1 MRIKYRLLLLLVM
14 LTCGITAAWAQQH
27 VTVSPTTGGTVT
39 VGTETPAAGST
50 VTITVTPEA
59 GYQIA
64 KSDIEVVA
72 TIDPGNAQAPIIN
85 ATGPNVG
92 YKIELQGDDPANLK
106 ETRTYTFTMP
116 EAPLCVLITA
126 HFMGV
131 LEYNISISPDIVNG
145 TVTSDKDK
153 ASYQETVILTVAP
166 AAGYELETLNVTW
179 IEGGTQNA
187 IPATFAGNGMYTFKM
202 PAHDVTIMATFTKKP
217 YNITVDDGIE
227 HGSVTVPAT
236 AYFGDQVTVTATPN
250 VGYEVASLKATW
262 YEYGTSETSVDL
274 IPAGNG
280 SYTFEMPAY
289 NVTIEATFT
298 KKPYNI
304 TVAEGIEHGS
314 VEVPATATACMG
326 DQVTLTVAPAAGYE
340 VATLQA
346 TWIVGGTQNAIT
358 PTPIGGGLYTFEMPA
373 HDVTIEATFTK
384 KLYNITVVEGLDHG
398 SISAPPTAY
407 FGDEINVTVNPEK
420 GYELDKITYRYLY
433 SDGSTSDA
441 FFTADGQT
449 FIMPAS
455 DIVLT
460 ATFKLKKYNVEVE
473 EAIDGDHGFVQA
485 VPSTCSMGETV
496 TLITSADT
504 GYAITTLQATYEEGT
519 TEVNIPLTPAEN
531 DSYTFVMPAA
541 DVHVHWIVSK
551 AQYTITVNPSEHG
564 TVTAPPTAEYGQEVT
579 LTVTPDAHYMLESLS
594 VAYTNGNP
602 VTVTDNKFTMPA
614 ANVVVN
620 ATFKPVTY
628 NITVAPTEHGT
639 VTAPESAAYG
649 SEVTVSVAP
658 EEAYEL
664 ETLTYTVEGG
674 QSVPIENGKFTMPG
688 GNVTITATFKPAT
701 YTITVAPTEHGTVT
715 APESAAYGTE
725 VNVTVAPDP
734 GYEIDE
740 LYYTYDA
747 GGSVP
752 DPIFRIENGK
762 FVMPGTNVT
771 IVATFKAQVFNIATS
786 VYPGDEAGTITV
798 ASSAAF
804 GSEVEV
810 TATPAAGYTLK
821 QLYYTYD
828 VGGSVPDPI
837 FEIENGKFTMPGTDI
852 TVVAKF
858 EQVTKYNITVLESEN
873 GSVAAD
879 KTAAAE
885 GEKVT
890 LTITPAEGYELESLT
905 VMNGE
910 TAVEVAADNT
920 FTMPAGNVVVSAT
933 FRKIPV
939 TTYTITVNPSDNG
952 TVTPSK
958 TEAAEGD
965 VITLTVTPAE
975 GYELET
981 LTVMM
986 GETPVTVT
994 ADNTFTMPAGDV
1006 VVSATFKEIVHTY
1019 NVVGEPAELFGT
1031 GEAWDPVSSDANMTL
1046 GADGNYTWTSQ
1057 PTYLNGETVQFKVVQ
1072 DRSWDSGCYPEGD
1085 NVKIE
1090 GLKPGTYT
1098 VTVTFNPETG
1108 EVTYTVDG
1116 QADVY
1121 VWGIFDGTV
1130 AANEGVKMTSED
1142 GKIYTASITVSDFNA
1157 GYSFFAMSHTL
1168 GTNANDWT
1176 TLNAHRFMAESEGD
1190 FLVSGPMMN
1199 KELGLVYKNDASMKI
1214 PAGEYTLT
1222 LDLEN
1227 MKLTITGG
1235 TQLSYILESGVEG
1248 VDYTV
1253 INDLVVVEK
1262 HDGTAQ
1268 FFTSDGNNNWITLKG
1283 GDFYADAAL
1292 IEAMK
1297 GGHVSGVFSDKNLN
1311 PYLTLTVAPEE
1322 AEDAT
1327 AIEPEVYSLADAFSP
1342 KVDEVITVSK
1352 AYYKASENTLR
1363 AYAPGPT
1370 QGQSLTVDTSLFDY
1384 NFKDGRQYTVLGV
1397 INIKEPWNA
1406 KVDGIAPQD
1415 YNYPFQ
1421 NYKLLVLDV
1430 TEHPASTAIDDI
1442 LAEQGVKSVRYFN
1455 AAGLESNVPFP
1466 GVNIIVK
1473 EMNDGS
1479 KVTTKAI
1486 VK

>member
-1 MRIKYRLLLLLVM
+1 MRIKNRLLLLLAM
-14 LTCGITAAWAQQH
+14 LLCGVATTWAAQKVVVA
-27 VTVSPTTGGTVT
+27 PTTNGTVAVDNAAPTAGATVT
-39 VGTETPAAGST
+39 V
-50 VTITVTPEA
+50 TVTPA
-59 GYQIA
+59 DRYQIA

-72 TIDPGNAQAPIIN
+72 TIDPGNAQAP
-85 ATGPNVG
+85 ALMEAGPGVG
-92 YKIELQGDDPANLK
+92 MKIDLVGDDPANLNDA
-106 ETRTYTFTMP
+106 RTYTFTMP
-116 EAPLCVLITA
+116 AEPYNVLITA
-126 HFMGV
+126 KF
-131 LEYNISISPDIVNG
+131 
-145 TVTSDKDK
+145 T
-153 ASYQETVILTVAP
+153 
-166 AAGYELETLNVTW
+166 
-179 IEGGTQNA
+179 
-187 IPATFAGNGMYTFKM
+187 GMTEF
-202 PAHDVTIMATFTKKP
+202 
-217 YNITVDDGIE
+217 NITVDDAIE
-227 HGSVTVPAT
+227 NGNVTVDKTT
-236 AYFGDQVTVTATPN
+236 AVEGETVTITATPAQ
-250 VGYEVASLKATW
+250 GYEVDTYYYKA
-262 YEYGTSETSVDL
+262 G
-274 IPAGNG
+274 GN
-280 SYTFEMPAY
+280 T
-289 NVTIEATFT
+289 
-298 KKPYNI
+298 
-304 TVAEGIEHGS
+304 
-314 VEVPATATACMG
+314 
-326 DQVTLTVAPAAGYE
+326 VTLTGNTFDMPGSDV
-340 VATLQA
+340 V
-346 TWIVGGTQNAIT
+346 VG
-358 PTPIGGGLYTFEMPA
+358 
-373 HDVTIEATFTK
+373 
-384 KLYNITVVEGLDHG
+384 
-398 SISAPPTAY
+398 
-407 FGDEINVTVNPEK
+407 
-420 GYELDKITYRYLY
+420 
-433 SDGSTSDA
+433 
-441 FFTADGQT
+441 
-449 FIMPAS
+449 
-455 DIVLT
+455 
-460 ATFKLKKYNVEVE
+460 ATFKLKSYTVTAGACDNGSVTTDKQT
-473 EAIDGDHGFVQA
+473 A
-485 VPSTCSMGETV
+485 TMGETV
-496 TLITSADT
+496 TI
-504 GYAITTLQATYEEGT
+504 
-519 TEVNIPLTPAEN
+519 
-531 DSYTFVMPAA
+531 
-541 DVHVHWIVSK
+541 
-551 AQYTITVNPSEHG
+551 
-564 TVTAPPTAEYGQEVT
+564 
-579 LTVTPDAHYMLESLS
+579 
-594 VAYTNGNP
+594 
-602 VTVTDNKFTMPA
+602 
-614 ANVVVN
+614 
-620 ATFKPVTY
+620 
-628 NITVAPTEHGT
+628 
-639 VTAPESAAYG
+639 
-649 SEVTVSVAP
+649 
-658 EEAYEL
+658 
-664 ETLTYTVEGG
+664 
-674 QSVPIENGKFTMPG
+674 
-688 GNVTITATFKPAT
+688 
-701 YTITVAPTEHGTVT
+701 
-715 APESAAYGTE
+715 
-725 VNVTVAPDP
+725 
-734 GYEIDE
+734 
-740 LYYTYDA
+740 
-747 GGSVP
+747 
-752 DPIFRIENGK
+752 
-762 FVMPGTNVT
+762 
-771 IVATFKAQVFNIATS
+771 
-786 VYPGDEAGTITV
+786 
-798 ASSAAF
+798 
-804 GSEVEV
+804 
-810 TATPAAGYTLK
+810 TATPAAGYELDAYNVACETLN
-821 QLYYTYD
+821 LAVTVNAD
-828 VGGSVPDPI
+828 GT
-837 FEIENGKFTMPGTDI
+837 FTMPADNVTVTATFKKSTYTVTVNPVENG
-852 TVVAKF
+852 TVVANPTSGNMGD
-858 EQVTKYNITVLESEN
+858 EI
-873 GSVAAD
+873 
-879 KTAAAE
+879 
-885 GEKVT
+885 T
-890 LTITPAEGYELESLT
+890 LTITPAEGYELESVT
-905 VMNGE
+905 VTGVN
-910 TAVEVAADNT
+910 TNVAVTVTDGK
-920 FTMPAGNVVVSAT
+920 FTMPADDVVVIAT
-933 FRKIPV
+933 FREIPV

-994 ADNTFTMPAGDV
+994 ADNTFTMPAGNV

-1098 VTVTFNPETG
+1098 ITVTFNPETG

-1121 VWGIFDGTV
+1121 VWGIFDGTI

>member
-1 MRIKYRLLLLLVM
+1 MRIKNRLLLLLAM
-14 LTCGITAAWAQQH
+14 LLCGVATTWAAQKVVVA
-27 VTVSPTTGGTVT
+27 PTTNGTVAVDNAAPTAGATVT
-39 VGTETPAAGST
+39 V
-50 VTITVTPEA
+50 TVTPA
-59 GYQIA
+59 DRYQIA

-72 TIDPGNAQAPIIN
+72 TIDPGNAQAP
-85 ATGPNVG
+85 ALMEAGPGVG
-92 YKIELQGDDPANLK
+92 MKIDLVGDDPANLNDA
-106 ETRTYTFTMP
+106 RTYTFTMP
-116 EAPLCVLITA
+116 AEPYNVLITA
-126 HFMGV
+126 KF
-131 LEYNISISPDIVNG
+131 
-145 TVTSDKDK
+145 T
-153 ASYQETVILTVAP
+153 
-166 AAGYELETLNVTW
+166 
-179 IEGGTQNA
+179 
-187 IPATFAGNGMYTFKM
+187 GMTEF
-202 PAHDVTIMATFTKKP
+202 
-217 YNITVDDGIE
+217 NITVDDAIE
-227 HGSVTVPAT
+227 NGNVTVDKTT
-236 AYFGDQVTVTATPN
+236 AVEGETVTITATPAQ
-250 VGYEVASLKATW
+250 GYEVDTYYYKA
-262 YEYGTSETSVDL
+262 G
-274 IPAGNG
+274 GN
-280 SYTFEMPAY
+280 T
-289 NVTIEATFT
+289 
-298 KKPYNI
+298 
-304 TVAEGIEHGS
+304 
-314 VEVPATATACMG
+314 
-326 DQVTLTVAPAAGYE
+326 VTLTGNTFDMPGSDV
-340 VATLQA
+340 V
-346 TWIVGGTQNAIT
+346 VG
-358 PTPIGGGLYTFEMPA
+358 
-373 HDVTIEATFTK
+373 
-384 KLYNITVVEGLDHG
+384 
-398 SISAPPTAY
+398 
-407 FGDEINVTVNPEK
+407 
-420 GYELDKITYRYLY
+420 
-433 SDGSTSDA
+433 
-441 FFTADGQT
+441 
-449 FIMPAS
+449 
-455 DIVLT
+455 
-460 ATFKLKKYNVEVE
+460 ATFKLKSYTVTAGACDNGSVTTDKQT
-473 EAIDGDHGFVQA
+473 A
-485 VPSTCSMGETV
+485 TMGETV
-496 TLITSADT
+496 TI
-504 GYAITTLQATYEEGT
+504 
-519 TEVNIPLTPAEN
+519 
-531 DSYTFVMPAA
+531 
-541 DVHVHWIVSK
+541 
-551 AQYTITVNPSEHG
+551 
-564 TVTAPPTAEYGQEVT
+564 
-579 LTVTPDAHYMLESLS
+579 
-594 VAYTNGNP
+594 
-602 VTVTDNKFTMPA
+602 
-614 ANVVVN
+614 
-620 ATFKPVTY
+620 
-628 NITVAPTEHGT
+628 
-639 VTAPESAAYG
+639 
-649 SEVTVSVAP
+649 
-658 EEAYEL
+658 
-664 ETLTYTVEGG
+664 
-674 QSVPIENGKFTMPG
+674 
-688 GNVTITATFKPAT
+688 
-701 YTITVAPTEHGTVT
+701 
-715 APESAAYGTE
+715 
-725 VNVTVAPDP
+725 
-734 GYEIDE
+734 
-740 LYYTYDA
+740 
-747 GGSVP
+747 
-752 DPIFRIENGK
+752 
-762 FVMPGTNVT
+762 
-771 IVATFKAQVFNIATS
+771 
-786 VYPGDEAGTITV
+786 
-798 ASSAAF
+798 
-804 GSEVEV
+804 
-810 TATPAAGYTLK
+810 TATPAAGYELDAYNVACETLNLAVTVNADGTFTMPADNVTVTATFK
-821 QLYYTYD
+821 KSTYTVTVNPSENGAVIANPTSGNMGD
-828 VGGSVPDPI
+828 
-837 FEIENGKFTMPGTDI
+837 EITLVTVTGVNTNVAVTVTDGKFTMPADDV
-852 TVVAKF
+852 TVSATFKKSTYT
-858 EQVTKYNITVLESEN
+858 VTVNPSEN
-873 GSVAAD
+873 GAVVANPTSGNMGD
-879 KTAAAE
+879 E
-885 GEKVT
+885 IT
-890 LTITPAEGYELESLT
+890 LTITPAEGYELESVT
-905 VMNGE
+905 VTGVN
-910 TAVEVAADNT
+910 TNVAVTVTDGK
-920 FTMPAGNVVVSAT
+920 FTMPADDVVVIAT
-933 FRKIPV
+933 FREIPV

-994 ADNTFTMPAGDV
+994 ADNTFTMPAGNV
-1006 VVSATFKEIVHTY
+1006 VVSATFKKIEHIYSVT
-1019 NVVGEPAELFGT
+1019 GEPAGLFGS
-1031 GEAWDPVSSDANMTL
+1031 ESSWDPNNTNGDMTL
-1046 GADGNYTWTSQ
+1046 GANGNYTWTSE
-1057 PTYLNGETVQFKVVQ
+1057 PTYLTGEEVIEFKVVT
-1072 DRSWDSGCYPEGD
+1072 DHSWSNPSYPSGP
-1085 NVKIE
+1085 NMSIE

>member
-1 MRIKYRLLLLLVM
+1 MLL
-14 LTCGITAAWAQQH
+14 CGVATTWAAQKVVVA
-27 VTVSPTTGGTVT
+27 PTTNGTVAVDNAAPTAGATVT
-39 VGTETPAAGST
+39 V
-50 VTITVTPEA
+50 TVTPA
-59 GYQIA
+59 DRYQIA

-72 TIDPGNAQAPIIN
+72 TIDPGNAQAP
-85 ATGPNVG
+85 ALMEAGPGVG
-92 YKIELQGDDPANLK
+92 MKIDLVGNDPENLND
-106 ETRTYTFTMP
+106 ERTYTFTMP
-116 EAPLCVLITA
+116 AEPYNVLITA
-126 HFMGV
+126 KF
-131 LEYNISISPDIVNG
+131 
-145 TVTSDKDK
+145 T
-153 ASYQETVILTVAP
+153 
-166 AAGYELETLNVTW
+166 
-179 IEGGTQNA
+179 
-187 IPATFAGNGMYTFKM
+187 GMTEF
-202 PAHDVTIMATFTKKP
+202 
-217 YNITVDDGIE
+217 NITVDDAIE
-227 HGSVTVPAT
+227 NGNVTVDKTTAVEGETVTITATPAQGYEVDTYYYKAGGNTVTLTGNAFDMPGSDVVVGATFKLKSYTVTAGACDNGSVTTDKQTATMGETVTITATPAQGYELD
-236 AYFGDQVTVTATPN
+236 AYNVACETLNLAVTVNADGTFTMPADNVTVTATFKK
-250 VGYEVASLKATW
+250 ST
-262 YEYGTSETSVDL
+262 
-274 IPAGNG
+274 
-280 SYTFEMPAY
+280 YT
-289 NVTIEATFT
+289 
-298 KKPYNI
+298 
-304 TVAEGIEHGS
+304 
-314 VEVPATATACMG
+314 
-326 DQVTLTVAPAAGYE
+326 
-340 VATLQA
+340 
-346 TWIVGGTQNAIT
+346 
-358 PTPIGGGLYTFEMPA
+358 
-373 HDVTIEATFTK
+373 
-384 KLYNITVVEGLDHG
+384 
-398 SISAPPTAY
+398 
-407 FGDEINVTVNPEK
+407 VTVNP
-420 GYELDKITYRYLY
+420 
-433 SDGSTSDA
+433 
-441 FFTADGQT
+441 
-449 FIMPAS
+449 
-455 DIVLT
+455 V
-460 ATFKLKKYNVEVE
+460 
-473 EAIDGDHGFVQA
+473 
-485 VPSTCSMGETV
+485 
-496 TLITSADT
+496 
-504 GYAITTLQATYEEGT
+504 
-519 TEVNIPLTPAEN
+519 
-531 DSYTFVMPAA
+531 
-541 DVHVHWIVSK
+541 
-551 AQYTITVNPSEHG
+551 
-564 TVTAPPTAEYGQEVT
+564 
-579 LTVTPDAHYMLESLS
+579 
-594 VAYTNGNP
+594 
-602 VTVTDNKFTMPA
+602 
-614 ANVVVN
+614 
-620 ATFKPVTY
+620 
-628 NITVAPTEHGT
+628 
-639 VTAPESAAYG
+639 
-649 SEVTVSVAP
+649 
-658 EEAYEL
+658 
-664 ETLTYTVEGG
+664 
-674 QSVPIENGKFTMPG
+674 ENG
-688 GNVTITATFKPAT
+688 
-701 YTITVAPTEHGTVT
+701 
-715 APESAAYGTE
+715 
-725 VNVTVAPDP
+725 
-734 GYEIDE
+734 
-740 LYYTYDA
+740 
-747 GGSVP
+747 
-752 DPIFRIENGK
+752 
-762 FVMPGTNVT
+762 
-771 IVATFKAQVFNIATS
+771 
-786 VYPGDEAGTITV
+786 
-798 ASSAAF
+798 
-804 GSEVEV
+804 
-810 TATPAAGYTLK
+810 
-821 QLYYTYD
+821 
-828 VGGSVPDPI
+828 
-837 FEIENGKFTMPGTDI
+837 
-852 TVVAKF
+852 TVVANPTSGNMGD
-858 EQVTKYNITVLESEN
+858 EI
-873 GSVAAD
+873 
-879 KTAAAE
+879 
-885 GEKVT
+885 T
-890 LTITPAEGYELESLT
+890 LTITPAEGYELESVTVTGVNTNVAVTVTDGKFTMPADDVTVSATFKKSTYTVTVNPVENGTVVANPTSGNMGDEITLTITPAEGYELETLT
-905 VMNGE
+905 VMMGE
-910 TAVEVAADNT
+910 TPVTVAADNT

-933 FRKIPV
+933 FREIPV

-986 GETPVTVT
+986 GETPVTVA
-994 ADNTFTMPAGDV
+994 ADNTFTMPAGNV

-1157 GYSFFAMSHTL
+1157 GYGFFAMSHML
-1168 GTNANDWT
+1168 GANANDWT

>member
-1 MRIKYRLLLLLVM
+1 MLL
-14 LTCGITAAWAQQH
+14 CGVATTWAAQKVVVA
-27 VTVSPTTGGTVT
+27 PTTNGTVAVDNAAPTAGATVT
-39 VGTETPAAGST
+39 V
-50 VTITVTPEA
+50 TVTPA
-59 GYQIA
+59 DRYQIA

-72 TIDPGNAQAPIIN
+72 TIDPGNAQAP
-85 ATGPNVG
+85 ALMEAGPGVG
-92 YKIELQGDDPANLK
+92 MKIDLVGDDPANLND
-106 ETRTYTFTMP
+106 ERTYTFTMP
-116 EAPLCVLITA
+116 AEPYNVLITA
-126 HFMGV
+126 KF
-131 LEYNISISPDIVNG
+131 
-145 TVTSDKDK
+145 T
-153 ASYQETVILTVAP
+153 
-166 AAGYELETLNVTW
+166 
-179 IEGGTQNA
+179 
-187 IPATFAGNGMYTFKM
+187 GMTEF
-202 PAHDVTIMATFTKKP
+202 
-217 YNITVDDGIE
+217 NITVDDAIE
-227 HGSVTVPAT
+227 NGNVTVDKTT
-236 AYFGDQVTVTATPN
+236 AVEGETVTITATPAQ
-250 VGYEVASLKATW
+250 GYEVDTYYYKA
-262 YEYGTSETSVDL
+262 G
-274 IPAGNG
+274 GN
-280 SYTFEMPAY
+280 T
-289 NVTIEATFT
+289 
-298 KKPYNI
+298 
-304 TVAEGIEHGS
+304 
-314 VEVPATATACMG
+314 
-326 DQVTLTVAPAAGYE
+326 VTLTGNTFDMPGSDV
-340 VATLQA
+340 V
-346 TWIVGGTQNAIT
+346 VG
-358 PTPIGGGLYTFEMPA
+358 
-373 HDVTIEATFTK
+373 
-384 KLYNITVVEGLDHG
+384 
-398 SISAPPTAY
+398 
-407 FGDEINVTVNPEK
+407 
-420 GYELDKITYRYLY
+420 
-433 SDGSTSDA
+433 
-441 FFTADGQT
+441 
-449 FIMPAS
+449 
-455 DIVLT
+455 
-460 ATFKLKKYNVEVE
+460 ATFKLKSYTVTAGACDNGSVTTDK
-473 EAIDGDHGFVQA
+473 QA
-485 VPSTCSMGETV
+485 ATMGETV
-496 TLITSADT
+496 TI
-504 GYAITTLQATYEEGT
+504 
-519 TEVNIPLTPAEN
+519 
-531 DSYTFVMPAA
+531 
-541 DVHVHWIVSK
+541 
-551 AQYTITVNPSEHG
+551 
-564 TVTAPPTAEYGQEVT
+564 
-579 LTVTPDAHYMLESLS
+579 
-594 VAYTNGNP
+594 
-602 VTVTDNKFTMPA
+602 
-614 ANVVVN
+614 
-620 ATFKPVTY
+620 
-628 NITVAPTEHGT
+628 
-639 VTAPESAAYG
+639 
-649 SEVTVSVAP
+649 
-658 EEAYEL
+658 
-664 ETLTYTVEGG
+664 
-674 QSVPIENGKFTMPG
+674 
-688 GNVTITATFKPAT
+688 
-701 YTITVAPTEHGTVT
+701 
-715 APESAAYGTE
+715 
-725 VNVTVAPDP
+725 
-734 GYEIDE
+734 
-740 LYYTYDA
+740 
-747 GGSVP
+747 
-752 DPIFRIENGK
+752 
-762 FVMPGTNVT
+762 
-771 IVATFKAQVFNIATS
+771 
-786 VYPGDEAGTITV
+786 
-798 ASSAAF
+798 
-804 GSEVEV
+804 
-810 TATPAAGYTLK
+810 TATPAAGYELDAYNVACETLN
-821 QLYYTYD
+821 LAVTVNAD
-828 VGGSVPDPI
+828 CT
-837 FEIENGKFTMPGTDI
+837 FTMPADNVTVTATFKKSTYTVTVNPVENG
-852 TVVAKF
+852 TVVANPTSGNMGD
-858 EQVTKYNITVLESEN
+858 EI
-873 GSVAAD
+873 
-879 KTAAAE
+879 
-885 GEKVT
+885 T
-890 LTITPAEGYELESLT
+890 LTITPAEGYELESVT
-905 VMNGE
+905 VTGVN
-910 TAVEVAADNT
+910 TNVAVTVTDGK
-920 FTMPAGNVVVSAT
+920 FTMPADDVVVVAT
-933 FRKIPV
+933 FREIPV

-994 ADNTFTMPAGDV
+994 ADNTFTMPAGNV
-1006 VVSATFKEIVHTY
+1006 VVSATFKKIEHIYSVT
-1019 NVVGEPAELFGT
+1019 GEPAGLFGS
-1031 GEAWDPVSSDANMTL
+1031 ESAWDPNNTNGDMTL
-1046 GADGNYTWTSQ
+1046 GANGNYTWTSE
-1057 PTYLNGETVQFKVVQ
+1057 PTYLTGEEVIEFKVVT
-1072 DRSWDSGCYPEGD
+1072 DHSWSNPSYPSGP
-1085 NVKIE
+1085 NMSIE

-1121 VWGIFDGTV
+1121 VWGIFDGTI

-1157 GYSFFAMSHTL
+1157 GYSFFAMSHML

-1363 AYAPGPT
+1363 AYSPGPT

>member
-1 MRIKYRLLLLLVM
+1 MRIKYRLLLLLAM
-14 LTCGITAAWAQQH
+14 LLCGVATTWAAQKVVVA
-27 VTVSPTTGGTVT
+27 PTTNGTVAVDNAAPTAGATVT
-39 VGTETPAAGST
+39 V
-50 VTITVTPEA
+50 TVTPA
-59 GYQIA
+59 DRYQIA

-72 TIDPGNAQAPIIN
+72 TIDPGNAQAP
-85 ATGPNVG
+85 ALMEAGPGVG
-92 YKIELQGDDPANLK
+92 MKIDLVGDDPANLNDA
-106 ETRTYTFTMP
+106 RTYTFTMP
-116 EAPLCVLITA
+116 AEPYNVLITA
-126 HFMGV
+126 KF
-131 LEYNISISPDIVNG
+131 
-145 TVTSDKDK
+145 T
-153 ASYQETVILTVAP
+153 
-166 AAGYELETLNVTW
+166 
-179 IEGGTQNA
+179 
-187 IPATFAGNGMYTFKM
+187 GMTEF
-202 PAHDVTIMATFTKKP
+202 
-217 YNITVDDGIE
+217 NITVDDAIE
-227 HGSVTVPAT
+227 NGNVTVDKTT
-236 AYFGDQVTVTATPN
+236 AVEGETVTITAIPAQ
-250 VGYEVASLKATW
+250 GYEVDTYYYKA
-262 YEYGTSETSVDL
+262 G
-274 IPAGNG
+274 GN
-280 SYTFEMPAY
+280 T
-289 NVTIEATFT
+289 
-298 KKPYNI
+298 
-304 TVAEGIEHGS
+304 
-314 VEVPATATACMG
+314 
-326 DQVTLTVAPAAGYE
+326 VTLTGNTFDMPGSDV
-340 VATLQA
+340 V
-346 TWIVGGTQNAIT
+346 VG
-358 PTPIGGGLYTFEMPA
+358 
-373 HDVTIEATFTK
+373 
-384 KLYNITVVEGLDHG
+384 
-398 SISAPPTAY
+398 
-407 FGDEINVTVNPEK
+407 
-420 GYELDKITYRYLY
+420 
-433 SDGSTSDA
+433 
-441 FFTADGQT
+441 
-449 FIMPAS
+449 
-455 DIVLT
+455 
-460 ATFKLKKYNVEVE
+460 ATFKLKSYTVTAGACDNGSVTTDKQT
-473 EAIDGDHGFVQA
+473 A
-485 VPSTCSMGETV
+485 TMGETV
-496 TLITSADT
+496 TI
-504 GYAITTLQATYEEGT
+504 
-519 TEVNIPLTPAEN
+519 
-531 DSYTFVMPAA
+531 
-541 DVHVHWIVSK
+541 
-551 AQYTITVNPSEHG
+551 
-564 TVTAPPTAEYGQEVT
+564 
-579 LTVTPDAHYMLESLS
+579 
-594 VAYTNGNP
+594 
-602 VTVTDNKFTMPA
+602 
-614 ANVVVN
+614 
-620 ATFKPVTY
+620 
-628 NITVAPTEHGT
+628 
-639 VTAPESAAYG
+639 
-649 SEVTVSVAP
+649 
-658 EEAYEL
+658 
-664 ETLTYTVEGG
+664 
-674 QSVPIENGKFTMPG
+674 
-688 GNVTITATFKPAT
+688 
-701 YTITVAPTEHGTVT
+701 
-715 APESAAYGTE
+715 
-725 VNVTVAPDP
+725 
-734 GYEIDE
+734 
-740 LYYTYDA
+740 
-747 GGSVP
+747 
-752 DPIFRIENGK
+752 
-762 FVMPGTNVT
+762 
-771 IVATFKAQVFNIATS
+771 
-786 VYPGDEAGTITV
+786 
-798 ASSAAF
+798 
-804 GSEVEV
+804 
-810 TATPAAGYTLK
+810 TATPAAGYELDAYNVACETLN
-821 QLYYTYD
+821 LAVTVNAD
-828 VGGSVPDPI
+828 GT
-837 FEIENGKFTMPGTDI
+837 FTMPADNVTVTATFKKSTYTVTVNPSENG
-852 TVVAKF
+852 TVVANPTSGNMGD
-858 EQVTKYNITVLESEN
+858 EI
-873 GSVAAD
+873 
-879 KTAAAE
+879 
-885 GEKVT
+885 T
-890 LTITPAEGYELESLT
+890 LTITPAEGYELESVT
-905 VMNGE
+905 VTGIN
-910 TAVEVAADNT
+910 TNVAVTVNADGT
-920 FTMPAGNVVVSAT
+920 FTMPADDVTVSAT
-933 FRKIPV
+933 FKKSTYTVTVNPVENGTVVANPTSGNMGDEITLTITPAEGYELESVTVTGVNTNVAVTVTDGKFTMPADDVTVSATFKKSTYTVTVNPVENGTVVANPTSGNMGDEITLTITPAEGYELESVTVTGVNTNVAVTVTDGKFTMPADNVTVTATFKKSTYTVTVNPVENGTVVANPTSGNMGDEITLTITPAEGYELESVTVTGVNTNVAVTVTGGKFTMPADDVVVIATFREIPV

-994 ADNTFTMPAGDV
+994 ADNTFTMPAGNV

-1121 VWGIFDGTV
+1121 VWGIFDGTI

-1168 GTNANDWT
+1168 GANANDWT

-1327 AIEPEVYSLADAFSP
+1327 TIEPEVYSLADAFSP

>member
-1 MRIKYRLLLLLVM
+1 MRIKYRLLLLLAM
-14 LTCGITAAWAQQH
+14 LLCGVATTWAAQKVVVA
-27 VTVSPTTGGTVT
+27 PTTNGTVAVDNAAPTAGATVT
-39 VGTETPAAGST
+39 V
-50 VTITVTPEA
+50 TVTPA
-59 GYQIA
+59 DRYQIA

-72 TIDPGNAQAPIIN
+72 TIDPGNAQAP
-85 ATGPNVG
+85 ALMEAGPGVG
-92 YKIELQGDDPANLK
+92 MKIDLVGDDPANLNDA
-106 ETRTYTFTMP
+106 RTYTFTMP
-116 EAPLCVLITA
+116 AEPYNVLITA
-126 HFMGV
+126 KF
-131 LEYNISISPDIVNG
+131 
-145 TVTSDKDK
+145 T
-153 ASYQETVILTVAP
+153 
-166 AAGYELETLNVTW
+166 
-179 IEGGTQNA
+179 
-187 IPATFAGNGMYTFKM
+187 GMTEF
-202 PAHDVTIMATFTKKP
+202 
-217 YNITVDDGIE
+217 NITVDDAIE
-227 HGSVTVPAT
+227 NGNVTVDKTT
-236 AYFGDQVTVTATPN
+236 AVEGETVTITAIPAQ
-250 VGYEVASLKATW
+250 GYEVDTYYYKA
-262 YEYGTSETSVDL
+262 G
-274 IPAGNG
+274 GN
-280 SYTFEMPAY
+280 T
-289 NVTIEATFT
+289 
-298 KKPYNI
+298 
-304 TVAEGIEHGS
+304 
-314 VEVPATATACMG
+314 
-326 DQVTLTVAPAAGYE
+326 VTLTGNTFDMPGSDV
-340 VATLQA
+340 V
-346 TWIVGGTQNAIT
+346 VG
-358 PTPIGGGLYTFEMPA
+358 
-373 HDVTIEATFTK
+373 
-384 KLYNITVVEGLDHG
+384 
-398 SISAPPTAY
+398 
-407 FGDEINVTVNPEK
+407 
-420 GYELDKITYRYLY
+420 
-433 SDGSTSDA
+433 
-441 FFTADGQT
+441 
-449 FIMPAS
+449 
-455 DIVLT
+455 
-460 ATFKLKKYNVEVE
+460 ATFKLKSYTVTAGACDNGSVTTDKQT
-473 EAIDGDHGFVQA
+473 A
-485 VPSTCSMGETV
+485 TMGETV
-496 TLITSADT
+496 TI
-504 GYAITTLQATYEEGT
+504 
-519 TEVNIPLTPAEN
+519 
-531 DSYTFVMPAA
+531 
-541 DVHVHWIVSK
+541 
-551 AQYTITVNPSEHG
+551 
-564 TVTAPPTAEYGQEVT
+564 
-579 LTVTPDAHYMLESLS
+579 
-594 VAYTNGNP
+594 
-602 VTVTDNKFTMPA
+602 
-614 ANVVVN
+614 
-620 ATFKPVTY
+620 
-628 NITVAPTEHGT
+628 
-639 VTAPESAAYG
+639 
-649 SEVTVSVAP
+649 
-658 EEAYEL
+658 
-664 ETLTYTVEGG
+664 
-674 QSVPIENGKFTMPG
+674 
-688 GNVTITATFKPAT
+688 
-701 YTITVAPTEHGTVT
+701 
-715 APESAAYGTE
+715 
-725 VNVTVAPDP
+725 
-734 GYEIDE
+734 
-740 LYYTYDA
+740 
-747 GGSVP
+747 
-752 DPIFRIENGK
+752 
-762 FVMPGTNVT
+762 
-771 IVATFKAQVFNIATS
+771 
-786 VYPGDEAGTITV
+786 
-798 ASSAAF
+798 
-804 GSEVEV
+804 
-810 TATPAAGYTLK
+810 TATPAAGYELDAYNVACETLN
-821 QLYYTYD
+821 LAVTVNAD
-828 VGGSVPDPI
+828 GT
-837 FEIENGKFTMPGTDI
+837 FTMPADNVTVTATFKKSTYTVTVNPSENG
-852 TVVAKF
+852 TVVANPTSGNMGD
-858 EQVTKYNITVLESEN
+858 EI
-873 GSVAAD
+873 
-879 KTAAAE
+879 
-885 GEKVT
+885 T
-890 LTITPAEGYELESLT
+890 LTITPAEGYELESVT
-905 VMNGE
+905 VTGIN
-910 TAVEVAADNT
+910 TNVAVTVNADGT
-920 FTMPAGNVVVSAT
+920 FTMPADDVTVSAT
-933 FRKIPV
+933 FKKSTYTVTVNPVENGTVVANPTSGNMGDEITLTITPAEGYELESVTVTGVNTNVAVTVTDGKFTMPADNVTVTATFKKSTYTVTVNPSENGTVVANPTSGNMGDEITLTITPAEGYELESVTVTGVNTNVAVTVTGGKFTMPADDVVVIATFREIPV

-994 ADNTFTMPAGDV
+994 ADNTFTMPAGNV

-1121 VWGIFDGTV
+1121 VWGIFDGTI

-1168 GTNANDWT
+1168 GANANDWT

-1327 AIEPEVYSLADAFSP
+1327 TIEPEVYSLADAFSP

>member
-39 VGTETPAAGST
+39 VGTATPTAGST

-116 EAPLCVLITA
+116 EAPLSVLITA

-153 ASYQETVILTVAP
+153 ASYQETVILTVNP
-166 AAGYELETLNVTW
+166 DEGYELETLNVTW

-217 YNITVDDGIE
+217 YNITVDNGIE
-227 HGSVTVPAT
+227 NGSVTVPAT

-280 SYTFEMPAY
+280 SYTFKMPAY

-326 DQVTLTVAPAAGYE
+326 DQVTLTVTPAAGYE

-346 TWIVGGTQNAIT
+346 TWIVGGTQNAIN
-358 PTPIGGGLYTFEMPA
+358 PIDQGNGLYTFEMPA

-564 TVTAPPTAEYGQEVT
+564 TVTAPSTAEYGQEVT
-579 LTVTPDAHYMLESLS
+579 LTVSPDAHYMLESLS

-674 QSVPIENGKFTMPG
+674 QPVPIENGKFTMPG

-725 VNVTVAPDP
+725 VNVTVTPDQ

-933 FRKIPV
+933 F
-939 TTYTITVNPSDNG
+939 
-952 TVTPSK
+952 
-958 TEAAEGD
+958 
-965 VITLTVTPAE
+965 
-975 GYELET
+975 
-981 LTVMM
+981 
-986 GETPVTVT
+986 
-994 ADNTFTMPAGDV
+994 
-1006 VVSATFKEIVHTY
+1006 KEIEHIYSVT
-1019 NVVGEPAELFGT
+1019 GEPAGLFGS
-1031 GEAWDPVSSDANMTL
+1031 ESAWDPNNTNGDMTL
-1046 GADGNYTWTSQ
+1046 GANGNYTWTSE
-1057 PTYLNGETVQFKVVQ
+1057 PTYLTGEEVIEFKVVQ

-1157 GYSFFAMSHTL
+1157 GYGFFAMSHTL
-1168 GTNANDWT
+1168 GANANDWT

-1190 FLVSGPMMN
+1190 FLVNGPMMN
-1199 KELGLVYKNDASMKI
+1199 RELGLVYKNDASMKI

-1327 AIEPEVYSLADAFSP
+1327 AIESEVYSLADAFSP

>member
-1 MRIKYRLLLLLVM
+1 MLL
-14 LTCGITAAWAQQH
+14 CGVATTWAAQKVVVA
-27 VTVSPTTGGTVT
+27 PTTNGTVAVDNAAPTAGATVT
-39 VGTETPAAGST
+39 V
-50 VTITVTPEA
+50 TVTPA
-59 GYQIA
+59 DRYQIA

-72 TIDPGNAQAPIIN
+72 TIDPGNAQAP
-85 ATGPNVG
+85 ALMEAGPGVG
-92 YKIELQGDDPANLK
+92 MKIDLVGNDPENLND
-106 ETRTYTFTMP
+106 ERTYTFTMP
-116 EAPLCVLITA
+116 AEPYNVLITA
-126 HFMGV
+126 KF
-131 LEYNISISPDIVNG
+131 
-145 TVTSDKDK
+145 T
-153 ASYQETVILTVAP
+153 
-166 AAGYELETLNVTW
+166 
-179 IEGGTQNA
+179 
-187 IPATFAGNGMYTFKM
+187 GMTEF
-202 PAHDVTIMATFTKKP
+202 
-217 YNITVDDGIE
+217 NITVDDAIE
-227 HGSVTVPAT
+227 NGNVTVDKTT
-236 AYFGDQVTVTATPN
+236 AVEGETVTITATPAQ
-250 VGYEVASLKATW
+250 GYEVDTYYYKA
-262 YEYGTSETSVDL
+262 G
-274 IPAGNG
+274 GN
-280 SYTFEMPAY
+280 T
-289 NVTIEATFT
+289 
-298 KKPYNI
+298 
-304 TVAEGIEHGS
+304 
-314 VEVPATATACMG
+314 
-326 DQVTLTVAPAAGYE
+326 VTLTGNTFDMPGSDV
-340 VATLQA
+340 V
-346 TWIVGGTQNAIT
+346 VG
-358 PTPIGGGLYTFEMPA
+358 
-373 HDVTIEATFTK
+373 
-384 KLYNITVVEGLDHG
+384 
-398 SISAPPTAY
+398 
-407 FGDEINVTVNPEK
+407 
-420 GYELDKITYRYLY
+420 
-433 SDGSTSDA
+433 
-441 FFTADGQT
+441 
-449 FIMPAS
+449 
-455 DIVLT
+455 
-460 ATFKLKKYNVEVE
+460 ATFKLKSYTVTAGACDNGSVTTDKQT
-473 EAIDGDHGFVQA
+473 A
-485 VPSTCSMGETV
+485 TMGETV
-496 TLITSADT
+496 TI
-504 GYAITTLQATYEEGT
+504 
-519 TEVNIPLTPAEN
+519 
-531 DSYTFVMPAA
+531 
-541 DVHVHWIVSK
+541 
-551 AQYTITVNPSEHG
+551 
-564 TVTAPPTAEYGQEVT
+564 
-579 LTVTPDAHYMLESLS
+579 
-594 VAYTNGNP
+594 
-602 VTVTDNKFTMPA
+602 
-614 ANVVVN
+614 
-620 ATFKPVTY
+620 
-628 NITVAPTEHGT
+628 
-639 VTAPESAAYG
+639 
-649 SEVTVSVAP
+649 
-658 EEAYEL
+658 
-664 ETLTYTVEGG
+664 
-674 QSVPIENGKFTMPG
+674 
-688 GNVTITATFKPAT
+688 
-701 YTITVAPTEHGTVT
+701 
-715 APESAAYGTE
+715 
-725 VNVTVAPDP
+725 
-734 GYEIDE
+734 
-740 LYYTYDA
+740 
-747 GGSVP
+747 
-752 DPIFRIENGK
+752 
-762 FVMPGTNVT
+762 
-771 IVATFKAQVFNIATS
+771 
-786 VYPGDEAGTITV
+786 
-798 ASSAAF
+798 
-804 GSEVEV
+804 
-810 TATPAAGYTLK
+810 TATPAAGYELDAYNVACETLN
-821 QLYYTYD
+821 LAVTVNAD
-828 VGGSVPDPI
+828 GT
-837 FEIENGKFTMPGTDI
+837 FTMPADNVIVTATFKKSTYTVTVNPVENG
-852 TVVAKF
+852 TVVANPTSGNMGD
-858 EQVTKYNITVLESEN
+858 EI
-873 GSVAAD
+873 
-879 KTAAAE
+879 
-885 GEKVT
+885 T
-890 LTITPAEGYELESLT
+890 LTITPAEGYELESVT
-905 VMNGE
+905 VTGVN
-910 TAVEVAADNT
+910 TNVAVTVTDGK
-920 FTMPAGNVVVSAT
+920 FTMPADDVVVIAT
-933 FRKIPV
+933 FREIPV

-975 GYELET
+975 GYELES

-994 ADNTFTMPAGDV
+994 ADNTFTMPAGNV
-1006 VVSATFKEIVHTY
+1006 VVSATFKKIVHTY

-1031 GEAWDPVSSDANMTL
+1031 GEAWDPISSDANMTL

-1157 GYSFFAMSHTL
+1157 GYGFFAMSHML
-1168 GTNANDWT
+1168 GANANDWT

>member
-1 MRIKYRLLLLLVM
+1 MLL
-14 LTCGITAAWAQQH
+14 CGVATTWAAQKVVVA
-27 VTVSPTTGGTVT
+27 PTTNGTVAVDNAAPTAGATVT
-39 VGTETPAAGST
+39 V
-50 VTITVTPEA
+50 TVTPA
-59 GYQIA
+59 DRYQIA

-72 TIDPGNAQAPIIN
+72 TIDPGNAQAP
-85 ATGPNVG
+85 ALMEAGPGVG
-92 YKIELQGDDPANLK
+92 MKIDLVGDDPANLND
-106 ETRTYTFTMP
+106 ERTYTFTMP
-116 EAPLCVLITA
+116 AEPYNVLITA
-126 HFMGV
+126 KF
-131 LEYNISISPDIVNG
+131 
-145 TVTSDKDK
+145 T
-153 ASYQETVILTVAP
+153 
-166 AAGYELETLNVTW
+166 
-179 IEGGTQNA
+179 
-187 IPATFAGNGMYTFKM
+187 GMTEF
-202 PAHDVTIMATFTKKP
+202 
-217 YNITVDDGIE
+217 NITVDDAIE
-227 HGSVTVPAT
+227 NGNVTVDKTT
-236 AYFGDQVTVTATPN
+236 AVEGETVTITATPAQ
-250 VGYEVASLKATW
+250 GYEVDTYYYKA
-262 YEYGTSETSVDL
+262 G
-274 IPAGNG
+274 GN
-280 SYTFEMPAY
+280 T
-289 NVTIEATFT
+289 
-298 KKPYNI
+298 
-304 TVAEGIEHGS
+304 
-314 VEVPATATACMG
+314 
-326 DQVTLTVAPAAGYE
+326 VTLTGNTFDMPGSDV
-340 VATLQA
+340 V
-346 TWIVGGTQNAIT
+346 VG
-358 PTPIGGGLYTFEMPA
+358 
-373 HDVTIEATFTK
+373 
-384 KLYNITVVEGLDHG
+384 
-398 SISAPPTAY
+398 
-407 FGDEINVTVNPEK
+407 
-420 GYELDKITYRYLY
+420 
-433 SDGSTSDA
+433 
-441 FFTADGQT
+441 
-449 FIMPAS
+449 
-455 DIVLT
+455 
-460 ATFKLKKYNVEVE
+460 ATFKLKSYTVTAGACDNGSVTTDK
-473 EAIDGDHGFVQA
+473 QA
-485 VPSTCSMGETV
+485 ATMGETV
-496 TLITSADT
+496 TI
-504 GYAITTLQATYEEGT
+504 
-519 TEVNIPLTPAEN
+519 
-531 DSYTFVMPAA
+531 
-541 DVHVHWIVSK
+541 
-551 AQYTITVNPSEHG
+551 
-564 TVTAPPTAEYGQEVT
+564 
-579 LTVTPDAHYMLESLS
+579 
-594 VAYTNGNP
+594 
-602 VTVTDNKFTMPA
+602 
-614 ANVVVN
+614 
-620 ATFKPVTY
+620 
-628 NITVAPTEHGT
+628 
-639 VTAPESAAYG
+639 
-649 SEVTVSVAP
+649 
-658 EEAYEL
+658 
-664 ETLTYTVEGG
+664 
-674 QSVPIENGKFTMPG
+674 
-688 GNVTITATFKPAT
+688 
-701 YTITVAPTEHGTVT
+701 
-715 APESAAYGTE
+715 
-725 VNVTVAPDP
+725 
-734 GYEIDE
+734 
-740 LYYTYDA
+740 
-747 GGSVP
+747 
-752 DPIFRIENGK
+752 
-762 FVMPGTNVT
+762 
-771 IVATFKAQVFNIATS
+771 
-786 VYPGDEAGTITV
+786 
-798 ASSAAF
+798 
-804 GSEVEV
+804 
-810 TATPAAGYTLK
+810 TATPAAGYELDAYNVACETLN
-821 QLYYTYD
+821 LAVTVNAD
-828 VGGSVPDPI
+828 CT
-837 FEIENGKFTMPGTDI
+837 FTMPADNVTVTATFKKSTYTVTVNPVENG
-852 TVVAKF
+852 TVVANPTSGNMGD
-858 EQVTKYNITVLESEN
+858 EI
-873 GSVAAD
+873 
-879 KTAAAE
+879 
-885 GEKVT
+885 T
-890 LTITPAEGYELESLT
+890 LTITPAEGYELESVT
-905 VMNGE
+905 VTGVN
-910 TAVEVAADNT
+910 TNVAVTVTDGK
-920 FTMPAGNVVVSAT
+920 FTMPADDVVVIAT
-933 FRKIPV
+933 FREIPV

-975 GYELET
+975 GYELES

-994 ADNTFTMPAGDV
+994 ADNTFTMPAGNV

-1057 PTYLNGETVQFKVVQ
+1057 PTYLNSETVQFKVVQ

-1121 VWGIFDGTV
+1121 VWGIFDGTI

-1157 GYSFFAMSHTL
+1157 GYSFFAMSHML
-1168 GTNANDWT
+1168 GANANDWT

-1190 FLVSGPMMN
+1190 FLVNGPMMN

-1327 AIEPEVYSLADAFSP
+1327 TIEPEVYSLADAFNP

>member
-1 MRIKYRLLLLLVM
+1 MELIRTHLYLKLIITMRIKNRLLLLLAM
-14 LTCGITAAWAQQH
+14 LLCGVATTWAAQKVVVA
-27 VTVSPTTGGTVT
+27 PTTNGTVAVDNAAPTAGATVT
-39 VGTETPAAGST
+39 V
-50 VTITVTPEA
+50 TVTPA
-59 GYQIA
+59 DRYQIA

-72 TIDPGNAQAPIIN
+72 TIDPGNAQAP
-85 ATGPNVG
+85 ALMEAGPGVG
-92 YKIELQGDDPANLK
+92 MKIDLVGDDPANLNDA
-106 ETRTYTFTMP
+106 RTYTFTMP
-116 EAPLCVLITA
+116 AEPYNVLITA
-126 HFMGV
+126 KF
-131 LEYNISISPDIVNG
+131 
-145 TVTSDKDK
+145 T
-153 ASYQETVILTVAP
+153 
-166 AAGYELETLNVTW
+166 
-179 IEGGTQNA
+179 
-187 IPATFAGNGMYTFKM
+187 GMTEF
-202 PAHDVTIMATFTKKP
+202 
-217 YNITVDDGIE
+217 NITVDDAIE
-227 HGSVTVPAT
+227 NGNVTVDKTTAVEGETVTITATPAQGYEVDTYYYKAGGNTVTLTGNTFDMPGSDVVVGATFKLKSYTVTAGACDNGSVTTDKQTATMGETVTITATPAQGYELD
-236 AYFGDQVTVTATPN
+236 AYNVTCETLNLAVTVNADGTFTMPADNVTVTATFKK
-250 VGYEVASLKATW
+250 ST
-262 YEYGTSETSVDL
+262 
-274 IPAGNG
+274 
-280 SYTFEMPAY
+280 YT
-289 NVTIEATFT
+289 V
-298 KKPYNI
+298 
-304 TVAEGIEHGS
+304 
-314 VEVPATATACMG
+314 
-326 DQVTLTVAPAAGYE
+326 
-340 VATLQA
+340 
-346 TWIVGGTQNAIT
+346 
-358 PTPIGGGLYTFEMPA
+358 
-373 HDVTIEATFTK
+373 
-384 KLYNITVVEGLDHG
+384 
-398 SISAPPTAY
+398 
-407 FGDEINVTVNPEK
+407 
-420 GYELDKITYRYLY
+420 
-433 SDGSTSDA
+433 
-441 FFTADGQT
+441 
-449 FIMPAS
+449 
-455 DIVLT
+455 
-460 ATFKLKKYNVEVE
+460 
-473 EAIDGDHGFVQA
+473 
-485 VPSTCSMGETV
+485 
-496 TLITSADT
+496 
-504 GYAITTLQATYEEGT
+504 
-519 TEVNIPLTPAEN
+519 
-531 DSYTFVMPAA
+531 
-541 DVHVHWIVSK
+541 
-551 AQYTITVNPSEHG
+551 TVNPSE
-564 TVTAPPTAEYGQEVT
+564 
-579 LTVTPDAHYMLESLS
+579 
-594 VAYTNGNP
+594 NG
-602 VTVTDNKFTMPA
+602 
-614 ANVVVN
+614 
-620 ATFKPVTY
+620 
-628 NITVAPTEHGT
+628 
-639 VTAPESAAYG
+639 
-649 SEVTVSVAP
+649 
-658 EEAYEL
+658 
-664 ETLTYTVEGG
+664 
-674 QSVPIENGKFTMPG
+674 
-688 GNVTITATFKPAT
+688 
-701 YTITVAPTEHGTVT
+701 
-715 APESAAYGTE
+715 
-725 VNVTVAPDP
+725 
-734 GYEIDE
+734 
-740 LYYTYDA
+740 
-747 GGSVP
+747 
-752 DPIFRIENGK
+752 
-762 FVMPGTNVT
+762 
-771 IVATFKAQVFNIATS
+771 
-786 VYPGDEAGTITV
+786 
-798 ASSAAF
+798 
-804 GSEVEV
+804 
-810 TATPAAGYTLK
+810 
-821 QLYYTYD
+821 
-828 VGGSVPDPI
+828 
-837 FEIENGKFTMPGTDI
+837 
-852 TVVAKF
+852 TVVANPTSGNMGD
-858 EQVTKYNITVLESEN
+858 EI
-873 GSVAAD
+873 
-879 KTAAAE
+879 
-885 GEKVT
+885 T
-890 LTITPAEGYELESLT
+890 LTITPAEGYELESVT
-905 VMNGE
+905 VTGVN
-910 TAVEVAADNT
+910 TNVAVTVTDGK
-920 FTMPAGNVVVSAT
+920 FTMPADDVVVIAT
-933 FRKIPV
+933 FREIPV

-1031 GEAWDPVSSDANMTL
+1031 GEAWDPISSDANMTL

-1121 VWGIFDGTV
+1121 VWGIFDGTI

-1157 GYSFFAMSHTL
+1157 GYSFFAMSHML
-1168 GTNANDWT
+1168 GANANDWT

>member
-1 MRIKYRLLLLLVM
+1 M
-14 LTCGITAAWAQQH
+14 
-27 VTVSPTTGGTVT
+27 
-39 VGTETPAAGST
+39 
-50 VTITVTPEA
+50 
-59 GYQIA
+59 
-64 KSDIEVVA
+64 
-72 TIDPGNAQAPIIN
+72 
-85 ATGPNVG
+85 
-92 YKIELQGDDPANLK
+92 
-106 ETRTYTFTMP
+106 
-116 EAPLCVLITA
+116 
-126 HFMGV
+126 
-131 LEYNISISPDIVNG
+131 
-145 TVTSDKDK
+145 
-153 ASYQETVILTVAP
+153 
-166 AAGYELETLNVTW
+166 
-179 IEGGTQNA
+179 
-187 IPATFAGNGMYTFKM
+187 
-202 PAHDVTIMATFTKKP
+202 
-217 YNITVDDGIE
+217 
-227 HGSVTVPAT
+227 
-236 AYFGDQVTVTATPN
+236 
-250 VGYEVASLKATW
+250 
-262 YEYGTSETSVDL
+262 
-274 IPAGNG
+274 
-280 SYTFEMPAY
+280 
-289 NVTIEATFT
+289 
-298 KKPYNI
+298 
-304 TVAEGIEHGS
+304 
-314 VEVPATATACMG
+314 
-326 DQVTLTVAPAAGYE
+326 
-340 VATLQA
+340 
-346 TWIVGGTQNAIT
+346 GGTQNAIT
-358 PTPIGGGLYTFEMPA
+358 PTPKGGGLYTFEMPA

-564 TVTAPPTAEYGQEVT
+564 TVTAPSTAEYGQEVT
-579 LTVTPDAHYMLESLS
+579 LTVSPDAHYMLESLS

-810 TATPAAGYTLK
+810 TATAAAGYTLK

-890 LTITPAEGYELESLT
+890 LTITPAEGYELE
-905 VMNGE
+905 
-910 TAVEVAADNT
+910 
-920 FTMPAGNVVVSAT
+920 
-933 FRKIPV
+933 
-939 TTYTITVNPSDNG
+939 
-952 TVTPSK
+952 
-958 TEAAEGD
+958 
-965 VITLTVTPAE
+965 
-975 GYELET
+975 T

-986 GETPVTVT
+986 GETPVTVA

-1006 VVSATFKEIVHTY
+1006 VVSATFKKIVHTY

-1072 DRSWDSGCYPEGD
+1072 DRSWNSGCYPEGD

-1157 GYSFFAMSHTL
+1157 GYGFFAMSHTL
-1168 GTNANDWT
+1168 GANVNDWT

-1190 FLVSGPMMN
+1190 FLVNGPMMN
-1199 KELGLVYKNDASMKI
+1199 RELGLVYKNDASMKI

>member
-1 MRIKYRLLLLLVM
+1 MLL
-14 LTCGITAAWAQQH
+14 CGVATTWAAQKVVVA
-27 VTVSPTTGGTVT
+27 PTTNGTVAVDNAAPTAGATVT
-39 VGTETPAAGST
+39 V
-50 VTITVTPEA
+50 TVTPA
-59 GYQIA
+59 DRYQIA

-72 TIDPGNAQAPIIN
+72 TIDPGNAQAP
-85 ATGPNVG
+85 ALMEAGPGVG
-92 YKIELQGDDPANLK
+92 MKIDLVGDDPANLND
-106 ETRTYTFTMP
+106 ERTYTFTMP
-116 EAPLCVLITA
+116 AEPYNVLITA
-126 HFMGV
+126 KF
-131 LEYNISISPDIVNG
+131 
-145 TVTSDKDK
+145 T
-153 ASYQETVILTVAP
+153 
-166 AAGYELETLNVTW
+166 
-179 IEGGTQNA
+179 
-187 IPATFAGNGMYTFKM
+187 GMTEF
-202 PAHDVTIMATFTKKP
+202 
-217 YNITVDDGIE
+217 NITVDDAIE
-227 HGSVTVPAT
+227 NGNVTVDKTT
-236 AYFGDQVTVTATPN
+236 AVEGETVTITATPAQ
-250 VGYEVASLKATW
+250 GYEVDTYYYKA
-262 YEYGTSETSVDL
+262 G
-274 IPAGNG
+274 GN
-280 SYTFEMPAY
+280 T
-289 NVTIEATFT
+289 
-298 KKPYNI
+298 
-304 TVAEGIEHGS
+304 
-314 VEVPATATACMG
+314 
-326 DQVTLTVAPAAGYE
+326 VTLTGNTFDMPGSDV
-340 VATLQA
+340 V
-346 TWIVGGTQNAIT
+346 VG
-358 PTPIGGGLYTFEMPA
+358 
-373 HDVTIEATFTK
+373 
-384 KLYNITVVEGLDHG
+384 
-398 SISAPPTAY
+398 
-407 FGDEINVTVNPEK
+407 
-420 GYELDKITYRYLY
+420 
-433 SDGSTSDA
+433 
-441 FFTADGQT
+441 
-449 FIMPAS
+449 
-455 DIVLT
+455 
-460 ATFKLKKYNVEVE
+460 ATFKLKSYTVTAGACDNGSVTTDK
-473 EAIDGDHGFVQA
+473 QA
-485 VPSTCSMGETV
+485 ATMGETV
-496 TLITSADT
+496 TI
-504 GYAITTLQATYEEGT
+504 
-519 TEVNIPLTPAEN
+519 
-531 DSYTFVMPAA
+531 
-541 DVHVHWIVSK
+541 
-551 AQYTITVNPSEHG
+551 
-564 TVTAPPTAEYGQEVT
+564 
-579 LTVTPDAHYMLESLS
+579 
-594 VAYTNGNP
+594 
-602 VTVTDNKFTMPA
+602 
-614 ANVVVN
+614 
-620 ATFKPVTY
+620 
-628 NITVAPTEHGT
+628 
-639 VTAPESAAYG
+639 
-649 SEVTVSVAP
+649 
-658 EEAYEL
+658 
-664 ETLTYTVEGG
+664 
-674 QSVPIENGKFTMPG
+674 
-688 GNVTITATFKPAT
+688 
-701 YTITVAPTEHGTVT
+701 
-715 APESAAYGTE
+715 
-725 VNVTVAPDP
+725 
-734 GYEIDE
+734 
-740 LYYTYDA
+740 
-747 GGSVP
+747 
-752 DPIFRIENGK
+752 
-762 FVMPGTNVT
+762 
-771 IVATFKAQVFNIATS
+771 
-786 VYPGDEAGTITV
+786 
-798 ASSAAF
+798 
-804 GSEVEV
+804 
-810 TATPAAGYTLK
+810 TATPAAGYELDAYNVACETLN
-821 QLYYTYD
+821 LAVTVNAD
-828 VGGSVPDPI
+828 CT
-837 FEIENGKFTMPGTDI
+837 FTMPADNVTVTATFKKSTYTVTVNPVENG
-852 TVVAKF
+852 TVVANPTSGNMGD
-858 EQVTKYNITVLESEN
+858 EI
-873 GSVAAD
+873 
-879 KTAAAE
+879 
-885 GEKVT
+885 T
-890 LTITPAEGYELESLT
+890 LTITPAEGYELESVT
-905 VMNGE
+905 VTGVN
-910 TAVEVAADNT
+910 TNVAVTVTDGK
-920 FTMPAGNVVVSAT
+920 FTMPADDVTVSAT
-933 FRKIPV
+933 FKKSTYTVTVNPVENGTVVANPTSGNMGDEITLTITPAEGYELESVTVTGVNTNVAVTVTDGKFTMPADNVTVTATFKKSTYTVTVNPSENGTVVANPTSGNMGDEITLTITPAEGYELESVTVTGVNTNVAVTVTDGKFTMPADDVVVVATFREIPV

-994 ADNTFTMPAGDV
+994 ADNTFTMPAGNV
-1006 VVSATFKEIVHTY
+1006 VVSATFKKIEHIYSVT
-1019 NVVGEPAELFGT
+1019 GEPAGLFGS
-1031 GEAWDPVSSDANMTL
+1031 ESAWDPNNTNGDMTL
-1046 GADGNYTWTSQ
+1046 GANGNYTWTSE
-1057 PTYLNGETVQFKVVQ
+1057 PTYLTGEEVIEFKVVT
-1072 DRSWDSGCYPEGD
+1072 DHSWSNPSYPSGP
-1085 NVKIE
+1085 NMSIE

-1121 VWGIFDGTV
+1121 VWGIFDGTI

-1363 AYAPGPT
+1363 AYSPGPT

>member
-1 MRIKYRLLLLLVM
+1 MRIKNRLLLLLAM
-14 LTCGITAAWAQQH
+14 LLCGVATTWAAQKVVVA
-27 VTVSPTTGGTVT
+27 PTTNGTVAVDNAAPTAGATVT
-39 VGTETPAAGST
+39 V
-50 VTITVTPEA
+50 TVTPA
-59 GYQIA
+59 DRYQIA

-72 TIDPGNAQAPIIN
+72 TIDPGNAQAP
-85 ATGPNVG
+85 ALMEAGPGVG
-92 YKIELQGDDPANLK
+92 MKIDLVGDDPANLNDA
-106 ETRTYTFTMP
+106 RTYTFTMP
-116 EAPLCVLITA
+116 AEPYNVLITA
-126 HFMGV
+126 KF
-131 LEYNISISPDIVNG
+131 
-145 TVTSDKDK
+145 T
-153 ASYQETVILTVAP
+153 
-166 AAGYELETLNVTW
+166 
-179 IEGGTQNA
+179 
-187 IPATFAGNGMYTFKM
+187 GMTEF
-202 PAHDVTIMATFTKKP
+202 
-217 YNITVDDGIE
+217 NITVDDAIE
-227 HGSVTVPAT
+227 NGNVTVDKTTAVEGETVTITATPAQGYEVDTYYYKAGGNTVTLTGNTFDMPGSDVVVGATFKLKSYTVTAGACDNGSVTTDKQTATMGETVTITATPAQGYELD
-236 AYFGDQVTVTATPN
+236 AYNVTCETLNLAVTVNADGTFTMPADNVTVTATFKK
-250 VGYEVASLKATW
+250 ST
-262 YEYGTSETSVDL
+262 
-274 IPAGNG
+274 
-280 SYTFEMPAY
+280 YT
-289 NVTIEATFT
+289 V
-298 KKPYNI
+298 
-304 TVAEGIEHGS
+304 
-314 VEVPATATACMG
+314 
-326 DQVTLTVAPAAGYE
+326 
-340 VATLQA
+340 
-346 TWIVGGTQNAIT
+346 
-358 PTPIGGGLYTFEMPA
+358 
-373 HDVTIEATFTK
+373 
-384 KLYNITVVEGLDHG
+384 
-398 SISAPPTAY
+398 
-407 FGDEINVTVNPEK
+407 
-420 GYELDKITYRYLY
+420 
-433 SDGSTSDA
+433 
-441 FFTADGQT
+441 
-449 FIMPAS
+449 
-455 DIVLT
+455 
-460 ATFKLKKYNVEVE
+460 
-473 EAIDGDHGFVQA
+473 
-485 VPSTCSMGETV
+485 
-496 TLITSADT
+496 
-504 GYAITTLQATYEEGT
+504 
-519 TEVNIPLTPAEN
+519 
-531 DSYTFVMPAA
+531 
-541 DVHVHWIVSK
+541 
-551 AQYTITVNPSEHG
+551 TVNPSE
-564 TVTAPPTAEYGQEVT
+564 
-579 LTVTPDAHYMLESLS
+579 
-594 VAYTNGNP
+594 NG
-602 VTVTDNKFTMPA
+602 
-614 ANVVVN
+614 
-620 ATFKPVTY
+620 
-628 NITVAPTEHGT
+628 
-639 VTAPESAAYG
+639 
-649 SEVTVSVAP
+649 
-658 EEAYEL
+658 
-664 ETLTYTVEGG
+664 
-674 QSVPIENGKFTMPG
+674 
-688 GNVTITATFKPAT
+688 
-701 YTITVAPTEHGTVT
+701 
-715 APESAAYGTE
+715 
-725 VNVTVAPDP
+725 
-734 GYEIDE
+734 
-740 LYYTYDA
+740 
-747 GGSVP
+747 
-752 DPIFRIENGK
+752 
-762 FVMPGTNVT
+762 
-771 IVATFKAQVFNIATS
+771 
-786 VYPGDEAGTITV
+786 
-798 ASSAAF
+798 
-804 GSEVEV
+804 
-810 TATPAAGYTLK
+810 
-821 QLYYTYD
+821 
-828 VGGSVPDPI
+828 
-837 FEIENGKFTMPGTDI
+837 
-852 TVVAKF
+852 TVVANPTSGNMGD
-858 EQVTKYNITVLESEN
+858 EI
-873 GSVAAD
+873 
-879 KTAAAE
+879 
-885 GEKVT
+885 T
-890 LTITPAEGYELESLT
+890 LTITPAEGYELESVT
-905 VMNGE
+905 VTGVN
-910 TAVEVAADNT
+910 TNVAVTVTDGK
-920 FTMPAGNVVVSAT
+920 FTMPADNVTVTATFKKSTYTVTVNPSENGTVVANPTSGNMGDEITLTITPAEGYELESVTVTGVNTNVAVTVTDGKFTMPADDVTVSAT
-933 FRKIPV
+933 FKKSTYTVTVNPSENGTVVANPTSGNMGDEITLTITPAEGYELESVTVTGVNTNVAVTVTDGKFTMPADDVTVSATFKKSTYTVTVNPSENGTVVANPTSGNMGDEITLTITPAEGYELESVTVTGVNTNVAVTVTDGKFTMPADDVVVIATFREIPV

-1031 GEAWDPVSSDANMTL
+1031 GEAWDPISSDANMTL

-1121 VWGIFDGTV
+1121 VWGIFDGTI

-1157 GYSFFAMSHTL
+1157 GYSFFAMSHML
-1168 GTNANDWT
+1168 GANANDWT

>member
-1 MRIKYRLLLLLVM
+1 MELIRTHLYLKLIITMRIKYRLLLLLVM

-27 VTVSPTTGGTVT
+27 VTVSPT
-39 VGTETPAAGST
+39 AAGST

-958 TEAAEGD
+958 TEAAEH
-965 VITLTVTPAE
+965 LP
-975 GYELET
+975 
-981 LTVMM
+981 
-986 GETPVTVT
+986 
-994 ADNTFTMPAGDV
+994 
-1006 VVSATFKEIVHTY
+1006 
-1019 NVVGEPAELFGT
+1019 
-1031 GEAWDPVSSDANMTL
+1031 
-1046 GADGNYTWTSQ
+1046 
-1057 PTYLNGETVQFKVVQ
+1057 
-1072 DRSWDSGCYPEGD
+1072 
-1085 NVKIE
+1085 
-1090 GLKPGTYT
+1090 
-1098 VTVTFNPETG
+1098 
-1108 EVTYTVDG
+1108 
-1116 QADVY
+1116 
-1121 VWGIFDGTV
+1121 
-1130 AANEGVKMTSED
+1130 
-1142 GKIYTASITVSDFNA
+1142 
-1157 GYSFFAMSHTL
+1157 
-1168 GTNANDWT
+1168 
-1176 TLNAHRFMAESEGD
+1176 
-1190 FLVSGPMMN
+1190 
-1199 KELGLVYKNDASMKI
+1199 
-1214 PAGEYTLT
+1214 
-1222 LDLEN
+1222 
-1227 MKLTITGG
+1227 
-1235 TQLSYILESGVEG
+1235 
-1248 VDYTV
+1248 
-1253 INDLVVVEK
+1253 
-1262 HDGTAQ
+1262 
-1268 FFTSDGNNNWITLKG
+1268 
-1283 GDFYADAAL
+1283 
-1292 IEAMK
+1292 
-1297 GGHVSGVFSDKNLN
+1297 
-1311 PYLTLTVAPEE
+1311 
-1322 AEDAT
+1322 
-1327 AIEPEVYSLADAFSP
+1327 
-1342 KVDEVITVSK
+1342 
-1352 AYYKASENTLR
+1352 R
-1363 AYAPGPT
+1363 A
-1370 QGQSLTVDTSLFDY
+1370 TSL
-1384 NFKDGRQYTVLGV
+1384 RHS
-1397 INIKEPWNA
+1397 P
-1406 KVDGIAPQD
+1406 
-1415 YNYPFQ
+1415 
-1421 NYKLLVLDV
+1421 
-1430 TEHPASTAIDDI
+1430 
-1442 LAEQGVKSVRYFN
+1442 
-1455 AAGLESNVPFP
+1455 
-1466 GVNIIVK
+1466 
-1473 EMNDGS
+1473 
-1479 KVTTKAI
+1479 
-1486 VK
+1486 

>member
-1 MRIKYRLLLLLVM
+1 MRIKYRLLLLLAM
-14 LTCGITAAWAQQH
+14 LLCGVATTWAAQKVVVA
-27 VTVSPTTGGTVT
+27 PTTNGTVAVDNAAPTAGATVT
-39 VGTETPAAGST
+39 V
-50 VTITVTPEA
+50 TVTPA
-59 GYQIA
+59 DRYQIA

-72 TIDPGNAQAPIIN
+72 TIDPGNAQAP
-85 ATGPNVG
+85 ALMEAGPGVG
-92 YKIELQGDDPANLK
+92 MKIDLVGDDPANLNDA
-106 ETRTYTFTMP
+106 RTYTFTMP
-116 EAPLCVLITA
+116 AEPYNVLITA
-126 HFMGV
+126 KF
-131 LEYNISISPDIVNG
+131 
-145 TVTSDKDK
+145 T
-153 ASYQETVILTVAP
+153 
-166 AAGYELETLNVTW
+166 
-179 IEGGTQNA
+179 
-187 IPATFAGNGMYTFKM
+187 GMTEF
-202 PAHDVTIMATFTKKP
+202 
-217 YNITVDDGIE
+217 NITVDDAIE
-227 HGSVTVPAT
+227 NGNVTVDKTT
-236 AYFGDQVTVTATPN
+236 AVEGETVTITATPAQ
-250 VGYEVASLKATW
+250 GYEVDTYYYKA
-262 YEYGTSETSVDL
+262 G
-274 IPAGNG
+274 GN
-280 SYTFEMPAY
+280 T
-289 NVTIEATFT
+289 
-298 KKPYNI
+298 
-304 TVAEGIEHGS
+304 
-314 VEVPATATACMG
+314 
-326 DQVTLTVAPAAGYE
+326 VTLTGNTFDMPGSDV
-340 VATLQA
+340 V
-346 TWIVGGTQNAIT
+346 VG
-358 PTPIGGGLYTFEMPA
+358 
-373 HDVTIEATFTK
+373 
-384 KLYNITVVEGLDHG
+384 
-398 SISAPPTAY
+398 
-407 FGDEINVTVNPEK
+407 
-420 GYELDKITYRYLY
+420 
-433 SDGSTSDA
+433 
-441 FFTADGQT
+441 
-449 FIMPAS
+449 
-455 DIVLT
+455 
-460 ATFKLKKYNVEVE
+460 ATFKLKSYTVTAGACDNGSVTTDKQT
-473 EAIDGDHGFVQA
+473 A
-485 VPSTCSMGETV
+485 TMGETV
-496 TLITSADT
+496 TI
-504 GYAITTLQATYEEGT
+504 
-519 TEVNIPLTPAEN
+519 
-531 DSYTFVMPAA
+531 
-541 DVHVHWIVSK
+541 
-551 AQYTITVNPSEHG
+551 
-564 TVTAPPTAEYGQEVT
+564 
-579 LTVTPDAHYMLESLS
+579 
-594 VAYTNGNP
+594 
-602 VTVTDNKFTMPA
+602 
-614 ANVVVN
+614 
-620 ATFKPVTY
+620 
-628 NITVAPTEHGT
+628 
-639 VTAPESAAYG
+639 
-649 SEVTVSVAP
+649 
-658 EEAYEL
+658 
-664 ETLTYTVEGG
+664 
-674 QSVPIENGKFTMPG
+674 
-688 GNVTITATFKPAT
+688 
-701 YTITVAPTEHGTVT
+701 
-715 APESAAYGTE
+715 
-725 VNVTVAPDP
+725 
-734 GYEIDE
+734 
-740 LYYTYDA
+740 
-747 GGSVP
+747 
-752 DPIFRIENGK
+752 
-762 FVMPGTNVT
+762 
-771 IVATFKAQVFNIATS
+771 
-786 VYPGDEAGTITV
+786 
-798 ASSAAF
+798 
-804 GSEVEV
+804 
-810 TATPAAGYTLK
+810 TATPAAGYELDAYNVACETLN
-821 QLYYTYD
+821 LAVTVNAD
-828 VGGSVPDPI
+828 GT
-837 FEIENGKFTMPGTDI
+837 FTMPADNVTVTATFKKSTYTVTVNPVENG
-852 TVVAKF
+852 TVVANPTSGNMGD
-858 EQVTKYNITVLESEN
+858 EI
-873 GSVAAD
+873 
-879 KTAAAE
+879 
-885 GEKVT
+885 T
-890 LTITPAEGYELESLT
+890 LTITPAEGYELESVT
-905 VMNGE
+905 VTGVN
-910 TAVEVAADNT
+910 TNVAVTVTDGK
-920 FTMPAGNVVVSAT
+920 FTMPADDVVVIAT
-933 FRKIPV
+933 FREIPV

-994 ADNTFTMPAGDV
+994 ADNTFTMPAGNV
-1006 VVSATFKEIVHTY
+1006 VVSATFKKIEHIYSVT
-1019 NVVGEPAELFGT
+1019 GEPAGLFGS
-1031 GEAWDPVSSDANMTL
+1031 ESAWDPNNTNGDMTL
-1046 GADGNYTWTSQ
+1046 GANGNYTWTSE
-1057 PTYLNGETVQFKVVQ
+1057 PTYLTGEEVIEFKVVT
-1072 DRSWDSGCYPEGD
+1072 DHSWSNPSYPSGP
-1085 NVKIE
+1085 NMSIE

-1121 VWGIFDGTV
+1121 VWGIFDGTI

-1157 GYSFFAMSHTL
+1157 GYSFFAMSHML

>member
-1 MRIKYRLLLLLVM
+1 MRIKNRLLLLLAM
-14 LTCGITAAWAQQH
+14 LLCGVATTWAAQKVVVA
-27 VTVSPTTGGTVT
+27 PTTNGTVAVDNAAPTAGATVT
-39 VGTETPAAGST
+39 V
-50 VTITVTPEA
+50 TVTPA
-59 GYQIA
+59 DRYQIA

-72 TIDPGNAQAPIIN
+72 TIDPGNAQAP
-85 ATGPNVG
+85 ALMEAGPGVG
-92 YKIELQGDDPANLK
+92 MKIDLVGDDPANLNDA
-106 ETRTYTFTMP
+106 RTYTFTMP
-116 EAPLCVLITA
+116 AEPYNVLITA
-126 HFMGV
+126 KF
-131 LEYNISISPDIVNG
+131 
-145 TVTSDKDK
+145 T
-153 ASYQETVILTVAP
+153 
-166 AAGYELETLNVTW
+166 
-179 IEGGTQNA
+179 
-187 IPATFAGNGMYTFKM
+187 GMTEF
-202 PAHDVTIMATFTKKP
+202 
-217 YNITVDDGIE
+217 NITVDDAIE
-227 HGSVTVPAT
+227 NGNVTVDKTTAVEGETVTITATPAQGYEVDTYYYKAGGNTVTLTGNTFDMPGSDVVVGATFKLKSYTVTAGACDNGSVTTDKQTATMGETVTITATPAQGYELD
-236 AYFGDQVTVTATPN
+236 AYNVTCETLNLAVTVNADGTFTMPADNVTVTATFKK
-250 VGYEVASLKATW
+250 ST
-262 YEYGTSETSVDL
+262 
-274 IPAGNG
+274 
-280 SYTFEMPAY
+280 YT
-289 NVTIEATFT
+289 V
-298 KKPYNI
+298 
-304 TVAEGIEHGS
+304 
-314 VEVPATATACMG
+314 
-326 DQVTLTVAPAAGYE
+326 
-340 VATLQA
+340 
-346 TWIVGGTQNAIT
+346 
-358 PTPIGGGLYTFEMPA
+358 
-373 HDVTIEATFTK
+373 
-384 KLYNITVVEGLDHG
+384 
-398 SISAPPTAY
+398 
-407 FGDEINVTVNPEK
+407 
-420 GYELDKITYRYLY
+420 
-433 SDGSTSDA
+433 
-441 FFTADGQT
+441 
-449 FIMPAS
+449 
-455 DIVLT
+455 
-460 ATFKLKKYNVEVE
+460 
-473 EAIDGDHGFVQA
+473 
-485 VPSTCSMGETV
+485 
-496 TLITSADT
+496 
-504 GYAITTLQATYEEGT
+504 
-519 TEVNIPLTPAEN
+519 
-531 DSYTFVMPAA
+531 
-541 DVHVHWIVSK
+541 
-551 AQYTITVNPSEHG
+551 TVNPSE
-564 TVTAPPTAEYGQEVT
+564 
-579 LTVTPDAHYMLESLS
+579 
-594 VAYTNGNP
+594 NG
-602 VTVTDNKFTMPA
+602 
-614 ANVVVN
+614 
-620 ATFKPVTY
+620 
-628 NITVAPTEHGT
+628 
-639 VTAPESAAYG
+639 
-649 SEVTVSVAP
+649 
-658 EEAYEL
+658 
-664 ETLTYTVEGG
+664 
-674 QSVPIENGKFTMPG
+674 
-688 GNVTITATFKPAT
+688 
-701 YTITVAPTEHGTVT
+701 
-715 APESAAYGTE
+715 
-725 VNVTVAPDP
+725 
-734 GYEIDE
+734 
-740 LYYTYDA
+740 
-747 GGSVP
+747 
-752 DPIFRIENGK
+752 
-762 FVMPGTNVT
+762 
-771 IVATFKAQVFNIATS
+771 
-786 VYPGDEAGTITV
+786 
-798 ASSAAF
+798 
-804 GSEVEV
+804 
-810 TATPAAGYTLK
+810 
-821 QLYYTYD
+821 
-828 VGGSVPDPI
+828 
-837 FEIENGKFTMPGTDI
+837 
-852 TVVAKF
+852 TVVANPTSGNMGD
-858 EQVTKYNITVLESEN
+858 EI
-873 GSVAAD
+873 
-879 KTAAAE
+879 
-885 GEKVT
+885 T
-890 LTITPAEGYELESLT
+890 LTITPAEGYELESVT
-905 VMNGE
+905 VTGVN
-910 TAVEVAADNT
+910 TNVAVTVTDGK
-920 FTMPAGNVVVSAT
+920 FTMPADDVTVSAT
-933 FRKIPV
+933 FKKSTYTVTVNPVENGAVVANPTSGNMGDEITLTITPAEGYELESVTVTGVNTNVAVTVTDGKFTMPADDVVVIATFREIPV

-1031 GEAWDPVSSDANMTL
+1031 GEAWDPISSDANMTL

-1121 VWGIFDGTV
+1121 VWGIFDGTI

-1157 GYSFFAMSHTL
+1157 GYSFFAMSHML
-1168 GTNANDWT
+1168 GANANDWT

>member
-39 VGTETPAAGST
+39 VGTATPTAGST

-116 EAPLCVLITA
+116 EAPLSVLITA

-153 ASYQETVILTVAP
+153 ASYQETVILTVNP
-166 AAGYELETLNVTW
+166 AAGYEVATLNVTW

-227 HGSVTVPAT
+227 NGSVTVPAT

-674 QSVPIENGKFTMPG
+674 QPVPIENGKFTMPG

-725 VNVTVAPDP
+725 VNVNVTPDP

-890 LTITPAEGYELESLT
+890 LTITPAVGYELESLT

-933 FRKIPV
+933 F
-939 TTYTITVNPSDNG
+939 
-952 TVTPSK
+952 
-958 TEAAEGD
+958 
-965 VITLTVTPAE
+965 
-975 GYELET
+975 
-981 LTVMM
+981 
-986 GETPVTVT
+986 
-994 ADNTFTMPAGDV
+994 
-1006 VVSATFKEIVHTY
+1006 KEIVHTY

-1031 GEAWDPVSSDANMTL
+1031 GLAWDPVSSDANMTL
-1046 GADGNYTWTSQ
+1046 GTDGNYTWTSE
-1057 PTYLNGETVQFKVVQ
+1057 PTYLTGEEVIEFKVVQ

-1157 GYSFFAMSHTL
+1157 GYGFFAMSHTL
-1168 GTNANDWT
+1168 GANANDWT

>member
-27 VTVSPTTGGTVT
+27 VTIADATGGTVT
-39 VGTETPAAGST
+39 VDNAAPAAGET

-116 EAPLCVLITA
+116 EAPLSVLITA

-166 AAGYELETLNVTW
+166 AAGYE
-179 IEGGTQNA
+179 
-187 IPATFAGNGMYTFKM
+187 
-202 PAHDVTIMATFTKKP
+202 
-217 YNITVDDGIE
+217 
-227 HGSVTVPAT
+227 
-236 AYFGDQVTVTATPN
+236 
-250 VGYEVASLKATW
+250 
-262 YEYGTSETSVDL
+262 
-274 IPAGNG
+274 
-280 SYTFEMPAY
+280 
-289 NVTIEATFT
+289 
-298 KKPYNI
+298 
-304 TVAEGIEHGS
+304 
-314 VEVPATATACMG
+314 
-326 DQVTLTVAPAAGYE
+326 

-358 PTPIGGGLYTFEMPA
+358 PTPKGGGLYTFEMPA

-564 TVTAPPTAEYGQEVT
+564 TVTAPSTAEYGQEVT
-579 LTVTPDAHYMLESLS
+579 LTVSPDAHYMLESLS

-628 NITVAPTEHGT
+628 N
-639 VTAPESAAYG
+639 
-649 SEVTVSVAP
+649 
-658 EEAYEL
+658 
-664 ETLTYTVEGG
+664 
-674 QSVPIENGKFTMPG
+674 
-688 GNVTITATFKPAT
+688 
-701 YTITVAPTEHGTVT
+701 ITVAPTEHGTVT

-810 TATPAAGYTLK
+810 TATAAAGYTLK

-890 LTITPAEGYELESLT
+890 LTITPAEGYELE
-905 VMNGE
+905 
-910 TAVEVAADNT
+910 
-920 FTMPAGNVVVSAT
+920 
-933 FRKIPV
+933 
-939 TTYTITVNPSDNG
+939 
-952 TVTPSK
+952 
-958 TEAAEGD
+958 
-965 VITLTVTPAE
+965 
-975 GYELET
+975 T

-986 GETPVTVT
+986 GETPVTVA

-1006 VVSATFKEIVHTY
+1006 VVSATFKKIVHTY

-1072 DRSWDSGCYPEGD
+1072 DRSWNSGCYPEGD

-1157 GYSFFAMSHTL
+1157 GYGFFAMSHTL
-1168 GTNANDWT
+1168 GANVNDWT

>member
-1 MRIKYRLLLLLVM
+1 MLL
-14 LTCGITAAWAQQH
+14 CGVATTWAAQKVVVA
-27 VTVSPTTGGTVT
+27 PTTNGTVAVDNAAPTAGATVT
-39 VGTETPAAGST
+39 V
-50 VTITVTPEA
+50 TVTPA
-59 GYQIA
+59 DRYQIA

-72 TIDPGNAQAPIIN
+72 TIDPGNAQAP
-85 ATGPNVG
+85 ALMEAGPGVG
-92 YKIELQGDDPANLK
+92 MKIDLVGDDPANLNDA
-106 ETRTYTFTMP
+106 RTYTFTMP
-116 EAPLCVLITA
+116 AEPYNVLITA
-126 HFMGV
+126 KF
-131 LEYNISISPDIVNG
+131 
-145 TVTSDKDK
+145 T
-153 ASYQETVILTVAP
+153 
-166 AAGYELETLNVTW
+166 
-179 IEGGTQNA
+179 
-187 IPATFAGNGMYTFKM
+187 GMTEF
-202 PAHDVTIMATFTKKP
+202 
-217 YNITVDDGIE
+217 NITVDDAIE
-227 HGSVTVPAT
+227 NGNVTVDKTTAVEGETVTITATPAQGYEVDTYYYKAGGNTVTLTGNTFDMPGSDVVVGATFKLKSYTVTAGACDNGSVTTDKQTATMGETVTITATPAQGYELD
-236 AYFGDQVTVTATPN
+236 AYNVTCETLNLAVTVNADGTFTMPADNVTVTATFKK
-250 VGYEVASLKATW
+250 ST
-262 YEYGTSETSVDL
+262 
-274 IPAGNG
+274 
-280 SYTFEMPAY
+280 YT
-289 NVTIEATFT
+289 V
-298 KKPYNI
+298 
-304 TVAEGIEHGS
+304 
-314 VEVPATATACMG
+314 
-326 DQVTLTVAPAAGYE
+326 
-340 VATLQA
+340 
-346 TWIVGGTQNAIT
+346 
-358 PTPIGGGLYTFEMPA
+358 
-373 HDVTIEATFTK
+373 
-384 KLYNITVVEGLDHG
+384 
-398 SISAPPTAY
+398 
-407 FGDEINVTVNPEK
+407 
-420 GYELDKITYRYLY
+420 
-433 SDGSTSDA
+433 
-441 FFTADGQT
+441 
-449 FIMPAS
+449 
-455 DIVLT
+455 
-460 ATFKLKKYNVEVE
+460 
-473 EAIDGDHGFVQA
+473 
-485 VPSTCSMGETV
+485 
-496 TLITSADT
+496 
-504 GYAITTLQATYEEGT
+504 
-519 TEVNIPLTPAEN
+519 
-531 DSYTFVMPAA
+531 
-541 DVHVHWIVSK
+541 
-551 AQYTITVNPSEHG
+551 TVNPSE
-564 TVTAPPTAEYGQEVT
+564 
-579 LTVTPDAHYMLESLS
+579 
-594 VAYTNGNP
+594 NG
-602 VTVTDNKFTMPA
+602 
-614 ANVVVN
+614 
-620 ATFKPVTY
+620 
-628 NITVAPTEHGT
+628 
-639 VTAPESAAYG
+639 
-649 SEVTVSVAP
+649 
-658 EEAYEL
+658 
-664 ETLTYTVEGG
+664 
-674 QSVPIENGKFTMPG
+674 
-688 GNVTITATFKPAT
+688 
-701 YTITVAPTEHGTVT
+701 
-715 APESAAYGTE
+715 
-725 VNVTVAPDP
+725 
-734 GYEIDE
+734 
-740 LYYTYDA
+740 
-747 GGSVP
+747 
-752 DPIFRIENGK
+752 
-762 FVMPGTNVT
+762 
-771 IVATFKAQVFNIATS
+771 
-786 VYPGDEAGTITV
+786 
-798 ASSAAF
+798 
-804 GSEVEV
+804 
-810 TATPAAGYTLK
+810 
-821 QLYYTYD
+821 
-828 VGGSVPDPI
+828 
-837 FEIENGKFTMPGTDI
+837 
-852 TVVAKF
+852 TVVANPTSGNMGD
-858 EQVTKYNITVLESEN
+858 EI
-873 GSVAAD
+873 
-879 KTAAAE
+879 
-885 GEKVT
+885 T
-890 LTITPAEGYELESLT
+890 LTITPAEGYELESVT
-905 VMNGE
+905 VTGVN
-910 TAVEVAADNT
+910 TNVAVTVTDGK
-920 FTMPAGNVVVSAT
+920 FTMPADDVVVIAT
-933 FRKIPV
+933 FREIPV

-1031 GEAWDPVSSDANMTL
+1031 GEAWDPISSDANMTL

-1121 VWGIFDGTV
+1121 VWGIFDGTI

-1157 GYSFFAMSHTL
+1157 GYSFFAMSHML
-1168 GTNANDWT
+1168 GANANDWT